1 MLLCAQASL
10 RLRRKT
16 QRGIRY
22 YTYLPFNNYPFVFP
36 LKGETPHA
44 RYFVVNQ
51 ISFSLRLPTFPYLY
65 PHTDFIMSTRRQ
77 QKVSSLIQE
86 ELSGIFQKH
95 GATYYGSAFV
105 TITGVEVSPDL
116 LVTKI
121 FLSIYNV
128 KDKEKTLDT
137 IISNTHEIRRHL
149 GNKMRFHLRRIPELL
164 FYIDDSIENAMRVN
178 ELLNKVNKDSE
189 SKN

>member
-1 MLLCAQASL
+1 
-10 RLRRKT
+10 
-16 QRGIRY
+16 
-22 YTYLPFNNYPFVFP
+22 
-36 LKGETPHA
+36 
-44 RYFVVNQ
+44 
-51 ISFSLRLPTFPYLY
+51 
-65 PHTDFIMSTRRQ
+65 MSTRRQ

-116 LVTKI
+116 LVVKV
-121 FLSIYNV
+121 FLSVYNV
-128 KDKEKTLDT
+128 KAKEKTLEA

-164 FYIDDSIENAMRVN
+164 FYLDETIENAMRVN
-178 ELLNKVNKDSE
+178 ELLKGIDKSSE
-189 SKN
+189 KK

>member
-1 MLLCAQASL
+1 M
-10 RLRRKT
+10 
-16 QRGIRY
+16 
-22 YTYLPFNNYPFVFP
+22 
-36 LKGETPHA
+36 
-44 RYFVVNQ
+44 
-51 ISFSLRLPTFPYLY
+51 
-65 PHTDFIMSTRRQ
+65 
-77 QKVSSLIQE
+77 
-86 ELSGIFQKH
+86 
-95 GATYYGSAFV
+95 
-105 TITGVEVSPDL
+105 EVSPDL
-116 LVTKI
+116 LVVKI

>member
-1 MLLCAQASL
+1 
-10 RLRRKT
+10 
-16 QRGIRY
+16 
-22 YTYLPFNNYPFVFP
+22 
-36 LKGETPHA
+36 
-44 RYFVVNQ
+44 
-51 ISFSLRLPTFPYLY
+51 
-65 PHTDFIMSTRRQ
+65 MSTRRQ

-86 ELSGIFQKH
+86 ELSGIFQRH
-95 GATYYGSAFV
+95 GSNYYGSAFV

-116 LVTKI
+116 LVVKI

-128 KDKEKTLDT
+128 KEKEKTLDS
-137 IISNTHEIRRHL
+137 IISSSNEIRRQL

-189 SKN
+189 SKK